1 MAAAAVTSSMAV
13 GTTCRTAT
21 AAAAVAAVE
30 LDRVSWRGRAGAGVA
45 WQTTGIVEKYMKYI
59 II

>member
-21 AAAAVAAVE
+21 SAAAAAAVE
-30 LDRVSWRGRAGAGVA
+30 LDRVSWRGRAGVA
-45 WQTTGIVEKYMKYI
+45 WQTTGIVEKYMKYMKI
-59 II
+59 